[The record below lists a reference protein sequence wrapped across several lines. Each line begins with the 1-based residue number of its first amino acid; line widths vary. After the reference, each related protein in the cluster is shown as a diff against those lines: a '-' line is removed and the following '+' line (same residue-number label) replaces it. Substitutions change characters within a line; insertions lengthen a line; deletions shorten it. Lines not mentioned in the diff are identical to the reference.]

1 MSEESI
7 RQLVEELSGAA
18 LRDLLRNVRHHTEL
32 RRRIAAGEVDE
43 RAVNAA
49 YREYAR
55 REGPAYRQQ
64 AADLTL
70 QYYGDLT
77 DLGTEYS
84 ERFYS
89 EIMADGL
96 VDFETSTDG
105 ARHESGNG
113 DAPEPEPVHEVPVE
127 LHGPSGREVVAK
139 FGLENTEDH
148 PVRVTLEVGPCRGP
162 DDVTFIAPLTVQPAE
177 AELSPGETRQISL
190 RLMLQP
196 SVFVPGYLY
205 RLPVL
210 VHGPE
215 EMRLLVNAWAEEPD
229 VGLRPDPAPTSA
241 DDAPPAE
248 QPTAAKQP
256 PSAEQRPPAEPDGYL
271 VRCPGCGRD
280 FERAER
286 TTRLYPHKT
295 PDGTACPERKGRVR
309 VDRRSR

>member
-84 ERFYS
+84 ERFYD
-89 EIMADGL
+89 EILADGL
-96 VDFETSTDG
+96 VDFASAPT
-105 ARHESGNG
+105 NG
-113 DAPEPEPVHEVPVE
+113 DHTAGDGEGDDDGDSAESAPVQEVPVE

-148 PVRVTLEVGPCRGP
+148 PVHVTIEVGACRGP
-162 DDVTFIAPLTVQPAE
+162 DEASFIAPLTVQPAE
-177 AELSPGETRQISL
+177 AELGPGETRQITL
-190 RLMLQP
+190 RLMLVP

-205 RLPVL
+205 RLPVY

-215 EMRLLVNAWAEEPD
+215 EMRLLVNVWVEEPE
-229 VGLRPDPAPTSA
+229 VGLRPDPSPPGAGPAA
-241 DDAPPAE
+241 DDGGGSSE
-248 QPTAAKQP
+248 
-256 PSAEQRPPAEPDGYL
+256 EVPAEPDRFL
-271 VRCPGCGRD
+271 VRCPACGRD
-280 FERAER
+280 FERTSR

-295 PDGTACPERKGRVR
+295 PDGTVCAERKGRVR